1 MLDSPEGVCPGQAQ
15 FEYPATSV
23 LLKELGCRGL
33 RWCEAAEDAQRYAG
47 RWQTASMLLSSGSK
61 TKAP

>member
-1 MLDSPEGVCPGQAQ
+1 MIKAHPTKNRMQGKQVSNEELRSDLGV
-15 FEYPATSV
+15 
-23 LLKELGCRGL
+23 RL

-47 RWQTASMLLSSGSK
+47 RWQTASMLLPSGSK